1 MRYQFGVPNYRLGQ
15 IQDRSGVPLPP
26 GTQERMMNQVST
38 SIVLVLPFLSKHATD
53 SSQFYVDDTYKSIKH
68 HRDAPSRDNADK
80 SPTTDTGKSGSKP
93 QARTFTTVIY
103 ADGQHLVVLLNDLG
117 FTDRPLSLV
126 SHFFLRAF
134 PSQCYF
140 TKVFRQ
146 KTLTASN

>member
-1 MRYQFGVPNYRLGQ
+1 MRLTPV
-15 IQDRSGVPLPP
+15 
-26 GTQERMMNQVST
+26 
-38 SIVLVLPFLSKHATD
+38 
-53 SSQFYVDDTYKSIKH
+53 SQFYVDDTFKSIKH

-126 SHFFLRAF
+126 SHFF
-134 PSQCYF
+134 
-140 TKVFRQ
+140 
-146 KTLTASN
+146 